1 MSYEPLN
8 RRLALLSAIFAFL
21 GVLLGAIALGTN
33 YWTIKPTVEPIYNG
47 TTRLAE
53 GESVRRWN
61 VSILLRKFLK
71 MLSSKSS
78 RVFSGFVKITTP
90 AIIYF
95 VQLHSLL
102 VSWVSYSSWWAVFLP
117 LWACPEQQIVAL

>member
-47 TTRLAE
+47 TTRLVE

-71 MLSSKSS
+71 MLSYTSS
-78 RVFSGFVKITTP
+78 RVFSGIVKIMMHAT
-90 AIIYF
+90 INF
-95 VQLHSLL
+95 VELHSSL
-102 VSWVSYSSWWAVFLP
+102 VSWASYSS
-117 LWACPEQQIVAL
+117 